1 MEISNTL
8 FEKSNLYEMA
18 TLKKRR
24 SGLPVNIYLDD
35 SGSYIAGG
43 HAPRIKFQ
51 PNKNDSSDTRIMI
64 PMTISDNPE
73 IPIDYKSQLNGITEK
88 DISEIKNFVI
98 SNKSNLLR
106 LCNKDDDYDI
116 QDFLNDII
124 I

>member
-1 MEISNTL
+1 MEISDTL

-35 SGSYIAGG
+35 SGSYLTGG
-43 HAPRIKFQ
+43 HAPRIKLQ
-51 PNKNDSSDTRIMI
+51 PNKNDSSDTRTMI

-73 IPIDYKSQLNGITEK
+73 IPIDYKSQLDGITEK
-88 DISEIKNFVI
+88 DISEIKKFVI

-124 I
+124 L

>member
-1 MEISNTL
+1 
-8 FEKSNLYEMA
+8 
-18 TLKKRR
+18 
-24 SGLPVNIYLDD
+24 
-35 SGSYIAGG
+35 
-43 HAPRIKFQ
+43 
-51 PNKNDSSDTRIMI
+51 MI

-73 IPIDYKSQLNGITEK
+73 IPIDYKSQLDGITEK

-124 I
+124 F

>member
-51 PNKNDSSDTRIMI
+51 PNKNDSSDTRTMI

-73 IPIDYKSQLNGITEK
+73 IPIDYKSQLDGITEK

-124 I
+124 F

>member
-8 FEKSNLYEMA
+8 FEKSHLYEMA

-51 PNKNDSSDTRIMI
+51 PNKNDSSDTRTMI

-73 IPIDYKSQLNGITEK
+73 IPIDYKSQLDGITEK

-124 I
+124 L

>member
-35 SGSYIAGG
+35 SGSYIDGG

-51 PNKNDSSDTRIMI
+51 PNKNDSSDTRTMI
-64 PMTISDNPE
+64 PMTISDDPE

-124 I
+124 L